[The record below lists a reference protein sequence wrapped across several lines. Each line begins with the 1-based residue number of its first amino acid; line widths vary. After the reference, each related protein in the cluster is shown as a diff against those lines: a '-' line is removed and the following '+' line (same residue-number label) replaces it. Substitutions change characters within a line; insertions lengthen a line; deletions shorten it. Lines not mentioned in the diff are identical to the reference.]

1 MALVAPIRNPQN
13 MQVQNPQN
21 VQPALELIDRFLAGA
36 RVKKP
41 AKKAARKKGAL
52 NPIEPNIPK
61 PDTTALKSWIAIPR
75 EYRLDPITKY
85 INALNVAPD
94 FEKIT
99 TPKDFPINLLPH
111 QLLTVKAMLDIEQK
125 RTVNFWKMDGA
136 GVFGRGVMECGAA
149 VLREALGAGKT
160 YEALAL
166 IMLNPTVRRV
176 KEIASFPMCD
186 DWYDEDKRTL
196 HHRDPFLFVR
206 GQTETRIEYR
216 RKCNVT
222 LIFVAKN
229 VISQWCEAIQE
240 HTDLKTFVIA
250 DVRAMHEFYNMTL
263 HPECSDDN
271 IENYDV
277 VLVKNGNIS
286 GRFDKPELVGT
297 CLEHVKS
304 KPIITVFSE
313 LYKDTMWK
321 RIILDDFDILGVPPN
336 AKILPSL
343 FTWFIS
349 TTKKQSTTAPRA
361 REHWY
366 DLDKILDEYR
376 PTYLDV
382 RHNAELFTF
391 ASVANTSEYTSES
404 VGASKVNFHV
414 YKFVNP
420 NEQVVGALNA
430 IATGE
435 VNDMARDLA
444 EMLNADAVS
453 TAAKTANVSSKNPAD
468 IFKKILDN
476 RWDDY
481 NTSAKVIA
489 YAEDVTKKVKSL
501 PLPNEDNKK
510 LAITAAKLDLV
521 KKNVEAHGPKSAFV
535 KIVKLNEDT
544 TVQKIKEVHAKAATT
559 HGTAG
564 KAIERVKANLKDGI
578 CPIMA
583 VPFSELEGVVIMTC
597 CSFVLSLEA
606 AREGLKPTG
615 SNKTKG
621 VCSWCRTSITSENI
635 VMVDRSLNLDTI
647 IEHSVV
653 ETEKDELGSLEDAAE
668 DAEDGDLEGEKNQK
682 EESLAQKAFKL
693 RAQLADQSKDG
704 EADDPSVALATTKSK
719 NRISD
724 PSDLDSHDKYNCL
737 VKLITSTLQEAH
749 AEYKHYVQPPV
760 NIKLHGLMQGKYDKG
775 EAPPENKKAL
785 IFANFGETLEII
797 QNKLDAAGITFS
809 TLHGTHEK
817 IREMVKMFNLP
828 NEHPNSIRVLLVNGA
843 KYCAGLNLQAATDL
857 FYMHFIVD
865 PAVEAQIAGRIAR
878 IGRMY
883 NANIHF
889 ILYNNEHREMMSRQS
904 QYDRLRIEDE
914 APAPEDAPVA
924 AVLNA

>member
-1 MALVAPIRNPQN
+1 MAQP
-13 MQVQNPQN
+13 QNPQN
-21 VQPALELIDRFLAGA
+21 IQPMQNPQNAQPALEMIDRFLAGA
-36 RVKKP
+36 RIKKP
-41 AKKAARKKGAL
+41 AANRTAIKPGKKSYRNKLKTLGS
-52 NPIEPNIPK
+52 NIPK

-75 EYRLDPITKY
+75 EYRLDPINEY

-94 FEKIT
+94 FEKIA
-99 TPKDFPINLLPH
+99 TPKNFPINLLPH

-125 RTVNFWKMDGA
+125 RTVNFWKMDGE

-166 IMLNPTVRRV
+166 IMLNPNVRRV
-176 KEIASFPMCD
+176 KEIASFPLCD
-186 DWYDEDKRTL
+186 DWNDEDKRTL

-263 HPECSDDN
+263 HPECSDDD

-349 TTKKQSTTAPRA
+349 TTKKQSTTAART

-391 ASVANTSEYTSES
+391 ASVANTPEYTSES

-414 YKFVNP
+414 YKFINP

-435 VNDMARDLA
+435 ANDMARDLA

-468 IFKKILDN
+468 IFKKILDT

-489 YAEDVTKKVKSL
+489 YAEDVTKKVRSL
-501 PLPNEDNKK
+501 PLPNDDNKK
-510 LAITAAKLDLV
+510 LAITSAKLDLV

-544 TVQKIKEVHAKAATT
+544 TVQKIEEVRAKAAAT

-615 SNKTKG
+615 SNKTTG
-621 VCSWCRTSITSENI
+621 VCSWCRTSITSDNI
-635 VMVDRSLNLDTI
+635 VMVDRSLNLNDI
-647 IEHSVV
+647 IEHAVI
-653 ETEKDELGSLEDAAE
+653 EKDELGSLEDVE
-668 DAEDGDLEGEKNQK
+668 DVEAVPIQ

-693 RAQLADQSKDG
+693 RAQLKEEKPADAENAESAK
-704 EADDPSVALATTKSK
+704 PK

-724 PSDLDSHDKYNCL
+724 PNDLDSHDKYNCL

-749 AEYKHYVQPPV
+749 AEYKNYVQPPV

-775 EAPPENKKAL
+775 EAAPENKKAL

-914 APAPEDAPVA
+914 VPAPEDAPVA